1 MVQGFL
7 IFLMALVIMTLAA
20 FGAGSLTTAAT
31 QSHEQPLYAGFGVF
45 FLLGA
50 FFLYR
55 AWFMRR

>member
-1 MVQGFL
+1 VHAF
-7 IFLMALVIMTLAA
+7 IALLKTLAIMTLAA
-20 FGAGSLTTAAT
+20 FGARLLTTAASDD
-31 QSHEQPLYAGFGVF
+31 QVGDAGFGVL